1 MHCGVVGLVIRF
13 EAQLRRNDCMGW
25 DRRERRGM
33 TCSGGLF
40 GLPKSRSTLSCKTW
54 LRICHVINADE

>member
-1 MHCGVVGLVIRF
+1 MHCGVLELQIRL
-13 EAQLRRNDCMGW
+13 EAHLRRNDCMGG

-40 GLPKSRSTLSCKTW
+40 GLLKSRSTLSYKTW